1 MNRLNILL
9 KELKR
14 RSVFRVAMVYAVVGW
29 LLMQLST
36 QLEGSLNLPPWFD
49 TFVTVI
55 TLIGFP
61 IALILAWAF
70 ELTADGVKPT
80 PKLSEND
87 EGDAQSAGTLNY
99 ILMGA
104 LALAM
109 GVIVWQNFAPG
120 QRIQADSVATETVE
134 ITQSI
139 AVLPFDDFSADKD
152 QDYFANGISEELL
165 NVLSRINGL
174 RVSSRTSAFSLK
186 DQGKSIAEI
195 GQALDVS
202 YVLEGSVR
210 KSGQTLRITA
220 QLIKAETDQHLWAE
234 TYDRALTAEN
244 IFAVQ
249 DEISAAIVRELK
261 GRLVLNIE
269 TLPVRTASLE
279 AYDLYFRAREQV
291 RTRHPDALRAAV
303 EDYQE
308 VIAIDPGFAPAYSGL
323 ADAYLLMDTYADMD
337 AEDAAQLAAPI
348 IDKALALEP
357 TSAEALSSA
366 SLLALTR
373 QDVEKAIDYAE
384 KAIAANPN
392 HAEAYL
398 RLGGAL
404 QRKLQSEAALEAFQ
418 KGRALDP
425 LSAVLLHNIVNVQSD
440 LGQLDAARATA
451 EENIR
456 WNPSEPFGYLGLAEL
471 LTISTDYAEA
481 HSVLKDA
488 EALNPDA
495 DVTRDLLSD
504 LYLLTGMTDEATAIV
519 SDPGKKAT
527 ILAFTG
533 RQAAALDLISDNTAP
548 FDAIGVY
555 YYLRDFETVLARL
568 NSVEPTQ
575 TGPLNELVPGLINW
589 YAIVTFFYSEGDHP
603 DTPARVAKL
612 DDYFGTRTPDD
623 FESEDDFL
631 AGTVYNILKNNP
643 DEAYIWVDG
652 LIDRGIVHKI
662 LDEPPF
668 DGLRDTPEF
677 KLRDQRMEEIRSTHR
692 DAIQAQLVNPKPN
705 WVRSR

>member
-1 MNRLNILL
+1 
-9 KELKR
+9 
-14 RSVFRVAMVYAVVGW
+14 MVYAVVGW

-61 IALILAWAF
+61 IALIIAWAF
-70 ELTADGVKPT
+70 ELTADGVRPT
-80 PKLSEND
+80 PRLSESD

-104 LALAM
+104 LALAL

-120 QRIQADSVATETVE
+120 KRIQTDSVPAETVE

-220 QLIKAETDQHLWAE
+220 QLIEAETDQHLWAE

-261 GRLVLNIE
+261 GKLVPDNA
-269 TLPVRTASLE
+269 TPSVRTASLE

-323 ADAYLLMDTYADMD
+323 ADAYLLMDTYAGMD
-337 AEDAAQLAAPI
+337 AEDAAQLAAPV

-373 QDVEKAIDYAE
+373 QDVQDAIDYAE

-425 LSAVLLHNIVNVQSD
+425 LSPVLLNNIVNVQSD
-440 LGQLDAARATA
+440 LGQLDAARETA

-471 LTISTDYAEA
+471 LTISTDYSEA

-519 SDPGKKAT
+519 GDPGKKAT

-533 RQAAALDLISDNTAP
+533 REAAALDLISDNTAP
-548 FDAIGVY
+548 FDAIVVY

-575 TGPLNELVPGLINW
+575 TGPLNELVPGLIYW
-589 YAIVTFFYSEGDHP
+589 YAIVTFFYSEGHHS

-612 DDYFGTRTPDD
+612 DDYFGTKTPDA

-631 AGTVYNILKNNP
+631 AGTVYHILKNNP
-643 DEAYIWVDG
+643 DAAYIWVDG

-677 KLRDQRMEEIRSTHR
+677 KLRDQRMEEIRATHR